1 MARKENIIR
10 TNDKVANIA
19 TEYTSDKIP
28 QFRKYITL
36 EEFFQ
41 MNQNETT
48 SSENAKI
55 QWHPGFYAAAEI
67 ELRHNRNELE
77 FHREYN
83 LSKKPLQVDLLIIE
97 KLNDI
102 HLRNE
107 LGAIFRRYN
116 IIEYKAPK
124 DQLNIDVF
132 FKTLGYAFLYK
143 GLGESVNRISLEELT
158 VSLFREA
165 EPIKLM
171 RQLTEYGY
179 HIRFYAPGIYY
190 VEGLPIPIQ
199 IVVTEQLRS
208 KLHPALKMLSQK
220 LDQSDLLEFM
230 ECVNSFT
237 EPGDRQNAD
246 AVLQVSVS
254 ANREIYDQVRR
265 NNVIMCEALKEL
277 FKDELEEAHE
287 KGRSAGLSEG
297 RAAGLTEGMFKGR
310 TEGENRLKTLYA
322 KLEQDGRRE
331 EIFQALS
338 DPEILKK
345 LYEEYRIE

>member
-1 MARKENIIR
+1 
-10 TNDKVANIA
+10 
-19 TEYTSDKIP
+19 
-28 QFRKYITL
+28 
-36 EEFFQ
+36 
-41 MNQNETT
+41 MNQTETT
-48 SSENAKI
+48 SPESTKKI

-67 ELRHNRNELE
+67 ELREDRSKLE

-83 LSKKPLQVDLLIIE
+83 LSKKPLQIDLLIIE
-97 KLNDI
+97 KLNNVP
-102 HLRNE
+102 LQNE

-116 IIEYKAPK
+116 IIEYKSP
-124 DQLNIDVF
+124 DDRLNIDDF
-132 FKTLGYAFLYK
+132 FKTIGYAFLYK
-143 GLGESVNRISLEELT
+143 GLGEFVNQIPLEELT
-158 VSLFREA
+158 VSLFHEA
-165 EPIKLM
+165 
-171 RQLTEYGY
+171 
-179 HIRFYAPGIYY
+179 
-190 VEGLPIPIQ
+190 
-199 IVVTEQLRS
+199 S
-208 KLHPALKMLSQK
+208 PALKMLTQK
-220 LDQSDLLEFM
+220 LTQSDLLDFM
-230 ECVNSFT
+230 ECANSFT

-254 ANREIYDQVRR
+254 ANKKIYDQVRR

-310 TEGENRLKTLYA
+310 TEGENRLKTWYA

>member
-97 KLNDI
+97 KLNNI
-102 HLRNE
+102 HLQNE

-143 GLGESVNRISLEELT
+143 GLG
-158 VSLFREA
+158 
-165 EPIKLM
+165 
-171 RQLTEYGY
+171 
-179 HIRFYAPGIYY
+179 
-190 VEGLPIPIQ
+190 
-199 IVVTEQLRS
+199 
-208 KLHPALKMLSQK
+208 
-220 LDQSDLLEFM
+220 
-230 ECVNSFT
+230 
-237 EPGDRQNAD
+237 
-246 AVLQVSVS
+246 VS

-322 KLEQDGRRE
+322 KLKQDGRRE

>member
-1 MARKENIIR
+1 
-10 TNDKVANIA
+10 
-19 TEYTSDKIP
+19 
-28 QFRKYITL
+28 
-36 EEFFQ
+36 

-67 ELRHNRNELE
+67 ELRHN
-77 FHREYN
+77 
-83 LSKKPLQVDLLIIE
+83 
-97 KLNDI
+97 
-102 HLRNE
+102 RNE